1 MCVSPRE
8 RPRACLKTFR
18 VVYFNQINMET
29 MHMKPRKVE
38 ASLSESMKLFL

>member
-18 VVYFNQINMET
+18 VVYFNQINI
-29 MHMKPRKVE
+29 E
-38 ASLSESMKLFL
+38 AIQINPK